1 MSTDDR
7 LARWM
12 NRIAIVGVLCIYA
25 FFLVGRGQPLCSPK
39 AMGHYQ
45 YLTEALLSGQTY
57 FKVQPDPALA
67 GLDNPYAGAQG
78 VPRLH
83 DATYFKG
90 RYYLY
95 FGVTPVLLLLGP
107 WTLVTGS
114 YLTDSAAVLV
124 FCSGG
129 FLVSVAIWSELR
141 RRSLPSLKGLA
152 PAFGTIVLGLGN
164 YIIILMVGVQFYQV
178 ANAAAYFCLMVA
190 FWCVLRLSAAPS
202 ACQQDLWMALA
213 SAFWG
218 LLVGS
223 RPNLVA
229 SLPVL
234 GAVALFLVGKRGCHD
249 GWRRVRTWSILAA
262 AMAPAFLIGCGLA
275 AYNYARFQD
284 PFEFGIHYQFAAGD
298 LRHVKLAGL
307 RFIPGNLASYL
318 FTPCRYHPY
327 FPFVELFGPAFGV
340 LTWAPFSVF
349 VLFFPLSL
357 LLLEARRN
365 WPWFLVGLTVSSAA
379 LLCFA
384 SLLVYTGPVG
394 RYALDFLP
402 AATLGSVLFWGAAV
416 ARGEYSR
423 GWRTVAVIGGMAAI
437 FSMAHALLF
446 TLPSQ
451 PESVGFSRLA
461 RLLDYPSS
469 IWDRIAGTR
478 YGPIV
483 GEIRFQEQPA
493 GTWEPLVATGGG
505 RDVLFIEHRGE
516 NMIRFGFF
524 HLGTQSP
531 FGEELSYMPNHV
543 YKFQFSLGSL
553 YPPMEHPVFSK
564 TPPAIARALRRGVEV
579 TLDGAVVYR
588 AFSDFYVSNPGQVLV
603 GANPSGVGTTPRF
616 SGQLTI
622 AGRKGVPP
630 ISQFQNGGSYG
641 PVRLTLRFPEFRGAV
656 GEPLISTGPRREGDL
671 VFVYYLRPGKMRL
684 GVDSAHGGAAE
695 TRELSY
701 DPAIDHVLDV
711 DLPPLHPGPAEAT
724 PKAFELRFDGQV
736 VMRLKRRFAATSS
749 VDTVFGYNAVLS
761 TAAAASF
768 TGPKLQVSPITL
780 APSPLSLEP
789 AWGPIRLILMLP
801 ANRIGAQE
809 PLVVTGKSGAGDF
822 AYIVYADPQHIRIGY
837 DHWGVGGILSDP
849 VPIDYGKINAFE
861 VSVGSLYPDLS
872 DPWWSRQNSQVNP
885 QAKRTVWVKVNDRVV
900 LNQGYDAYPSSLDQI
915 VPCKNPIG
923 GSSCESA
930 FTGMLQEVE
939 HCPVSEELK

>member
-1 MSTDDR
+1 
-7 LARWM
+7 M
-12 NRIAIVGVLCIYA
+12 NRIAVVGVLCIYA
-25 FFLVGRGQPLCSPK
+25 FFLVGKGQPLCSPK

-57 FKVQPDPALA
+57 FKVQPNPALA
-67 GLDNPYAGAQG
+67 GLDNPYAGPQG

-107 WTLVTGS
+107 WALVTGS

-129 FLVSVAIWSELR
+129 FLVSVVIWSELR
-141 RRSLPSLKGLA
+141 RRSLQGVKGFA

-164 YIIILMVGVQFYQV
+164 YIIILMAGTQFYQV

-202 ACQQDLWMALA
+202 TCQQDLWMALA

-223 RPNLVA
+223 RPNLAA
-229 SLPVL
+229 SLPAL
-234 GAVALFLVGKRGCHD
+234 GAVALFLVGKRGRRD
-249 GWRRVRTWSILAA
+249 GWSRVRTWSILAA
-262 AMAPAFLIGCGLA
+262 AIVPAFLFGCGLA

-298 LRHVKLAGL
+298 MRHVKLAGL
-307 RFIPGNLASYL
+307 RFIPGNLTSYL

-327 FPFVELFGPAFGV
+327 YPFVELTGPAFGV
-340 LTWAPFSVF
+340 LTWAPFSAL

-365 WPWFLVGLTVSSAA
+365 GPWFLVGFAVSSTA
-379 LLCFA
+379 LLSFA
-384 SLLVYTGPVG
+384 SLLMYTGPVG

-416 ARGEYSR
+416 ARGAYSR
-423 GWRTVAVIGGMAAI
+423 GWRTVAIIGGMTAI
-437 FSMAHALLF
+437 FSMAHALLL
-446 TLPSQ
+446 TLPYP
-451 PESVGFSRLA
+451 PESAGLSRLV
-461 RLLDYPSS
+461 RWLDYPSG

-478 YGPIV
+478 YGPVV

-516 NMIRFGFF
+516 NKIRFGFF

-531 FGEELSYMPNHV
+531 FGEELSITPNHT
-543 YKFQFSLGSL
+543 YQFQFSLGSL

-564 TPPAIARALRRGVEV
+564 TPPAIVRALRRGVEV
-579 TLDGAVVYR
+579 ILDGAIVYR

-622 AGRKGVPP
+622 AGRKGMPP
-630 ISQFQNGGSYG
+630 ISQFQNGGNPG
-641 PVRLTLRFPEFRGAV
+641 AVRLTLRFPEFRGVV

-684 GVDSAHGGAAE
+684 GVDSAQGGATE

-711 DLPPLHPGPAEAT
+711 DLPPLHDGSAKAT
-724 PKAFELRFDGQV
+724 SRAFEMRFDGQV
-736 VMRLKRRFAATSS
+736 VMRLKRRFVATSS

-768 TGPKLQVSPITL
+768 TGPKLQISPITL
-780 APSPLSLEP
+780 VPSPLSLEP

-822 AYIVYADPQHIRIGY
+822 VYIVYADPQHIRIGY

-849 VPIDYGKINAFE
+849 VPIDYGKVNAIE
-861 VSVGSLYPDLS
+861 VSMGSLYPDFS
-872 DPWWSRQNSQVNP
+872 DPWWSRQNGPVNP
-885 QAKRTVWVKVNDRVV
+885 QAKRTVWVKVNDSVV
-900 LNQGYDAYPSSLDQI
+900 LNQAYDAHPSSLQQI
-915 VPCKNPIG
+915 VSCKNPIG
-923 GSSCESA
+923 GSSCGSE
-930 FTGMLQEVE
+930 FTGTLQEVE
-939 HCPVSEELK
+939 HCLVPDELK

>member
-1 MSTDDR
+1 
-7 LARWM
+7 M
-12 NRIAIVGVLCIYA
+12 NCIAAISVLCIYA
-25 FFLVGRGQPLCSPK
+25 FFLVGRGQPICSPK

-67 GLDNPYAGAQG
+67 RLDNPYAGAQG

-107 WTLVTGS
+107 WKLVTGT

-129 FLVSVAIWSELR
+129 FLVSAAIWSELR
-141 RRSLPSLKGLA
+141 RRSLPNVSGLA
-152 PAFGTIVLGLGN
+152 PAFGTIVLGVGN
-164 YIIILMVGVQFYQV
+164 YIIILLVGTQFYQV
-178 ANAAAYFCLMVA
+178 ANAAAYFCLMAA

-202 ACQQDLWMALA
+202 AWQQDLWMALA

-234 GAVALFLVGKRGCHD
+234 GAVALFLVGKRGCRD
-249 GWRRVRTWSILAA
+249 GWCRVRTWSILAA
-262 AMAPAFLIGCGLA
+262 AIVPAFLIGCGLA

-298 LRHVKLAGL
+298 MRHVQLAGL
-307 RFIPGNLASYL
+307 RFIPGNLTSYL

-327 FPFVELFGPAFGV
+327 FPFVELPGPAFGV

-349 VLFFPLSL
+349 VLLFPLSL
-357 LLLEARRN
+357 LLLDAKRN
-365 WPWFLVGLTVSSAA
+365 GPWFLVGFAASGTA
-379 LLCFA
+379 LLCFV

-402 AATLGSVLFWGAAV
+402 AATLGSVLFWGATV
-416 ARGEYSR
+416 TRGAFSR
-423 GWRTVAVIGGMAAI
+423 GWRTVAIIGGMAAV
-437 FSMAHALLF
+437 FSMGHALLL
-446 TLPSQ
+446 TLPYP
-451 PESVGFSRLA
+451 PESAGFSRFV

-469 IWDRIAGTR
+469 IWDRIAGTK
-478 YGPIV
+478 YGPVV
-483 GEIRFQEQPA
+483 GEISFHEQPA

-516 NMIRFGFF
+516 NKIRFGFF

-531 FGEELSYMPNHV
+531 FSEELSIIPNHA
-543 YKFQFSLGSL
+543 YYFEFSLGSL
-553 YPPMEHPVFSK
+553 YPPLEHPVFSK

-579 TLDGAVVYR
+579 ILDGAIVYR
-588 AFSDFYVSNPGQVLV
+588 TFSDFYVSNPGQVKV
-603 GANPSGVGTTPRF
+603 GANPSGIGTNLRF
-616 SGQLTI
+616 SGKLTI
-622 AGRKGVPP
+622 TGRKGVPP
-630 ISQFQNGGSYG
+630 ISQFQNGGSLG
-641 PVRLTLRFPEFRGAV
+641 AVRLTLRFPEYRGVV

-671 VFVYYLRPGKMRL
+671 VFVYYLGPGKMRL
-684 GVDSAHGGAAE
+684 GVDSARGGATE

-711 DLPPLHPGPAEAT
+711 DLPPLHDGAADAT
-724 PKAFELRFDGQV
+724 SWAFELRFDGRV
-736 VMRLKRRFAATSS
+736 VMRQTRHFAATSS

-768 TGPKLQVSPITL
+768 TGPKLQISPIAL
-780 APSPLSLEP
+780 APSPVSLEP

-801 ANRIGAQE
+801 VNRIGAQE

-822 AYIVYADPQHIRIGY
+822 VYVVYADPQHIRIGY

-849 VPIDYGKINAFE
+849 VPIDYGKVNAIE
-861 VSVGSLYPDLS
+861 VSIGSLYPELS
-872 DPWWSRQNSQVNP
+872 DAWWGRQNGRVNP
-885 QAKRTVWVKVNDRVV
+885 EAKRTVWVKVNDQVV
-900 LNQGYDAYPSSLDQI
+900 LHQGYDAYPSLLDQI
-915 VPCKNPIG
+915 VPCNNPLG
-923 GSSCESA
+923 GSTCA
-930 FTGMLQEVE
+930 HKFTGMLQEVE
-939 HCPVSEELK
+939 HCPVPDGLK